1 MASVI
6 NQTYGSALFDL
17 ATESNSLEEVNQA
30 YAFVV
35 ATLQAQPEYLTILN
49 SPQLGKDHKKSSLES
64 VFGSEIPK
72 ILLHFLKL
80 LIDKNRFYYVFDIQG
95 AFVEFYNE
103 LHNIEIAT
111 LYSAK
116 PLSSEEE
123 AKVVKMLEEKTK
135 KKIKLVC
142 KIDETLIAGLRIKV
156 KDQVLDNTVLT
167 RLQNLKKQVRN

>member
-17 ATESNSLEEVNQA
+17 AKECNAIEEVNQA
-30 YAFVV
+30 YTFVV
-35 ATLQAQPEYLTILN
+35 STLRTQPDYLTILN
-49 SPQLGKDHKKSSLES
+49 SPQLGKDHKKNSLES
-64 VFGSEIPK
+64 VFGNDIPK
-72 ILLHFLKL
+72 ILLHFMKL
-80 LIDKNRFYYVFDIQG
+80 LIDKNRFNYLFDIQN
-95 AFVEFYNE
+95 AFVEYYNE
-103 LHNIEIAT
+103 MHNIEIAT

-123 AKVVKMLEEKTK
+123 LKVVKMLEEKTK
-135 KKIKLVC
+135 KTIKLVC

-167 RLQNLKKQVRN
+167 RLQNLKKQVSN